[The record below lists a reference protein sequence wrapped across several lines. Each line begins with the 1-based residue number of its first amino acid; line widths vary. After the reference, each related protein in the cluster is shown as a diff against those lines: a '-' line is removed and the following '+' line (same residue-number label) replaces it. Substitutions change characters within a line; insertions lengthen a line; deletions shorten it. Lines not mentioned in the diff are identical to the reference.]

1 MSQLIRKTLAQLPAQ
16 VGGSLA
22 YFVAMIVWTHYLT
35 PAELGAFAIITAI
48 QELVLVIAYSWWSIT
63 TLRYL
68 TSHADADDRRRF
80 DQTDMAVLM
89 AGALLQTVLVLVCVM
104 VLVESARTVEFL
116 AATVLFTV
124 TRNVAAHLTN
134 RVRAE
139 LDTWTI
145 TILQLVGPIGGLLI
159 GLVVFSTWGGD
170 VLTILWSYTLAQV
183 ISIFLGARRLRF
195 TSILPKPDWSILA
208 RAFRYGGPSM
218 IGSSFAWV
226 SINGVRFVVGW
237 FATTAS
243 VGLLSVG
250 WWLGHRIASF
260 AGLAVVSASFS
271 IAVERI
277 REVGAKAALP
287 QIATNGALLLGVLT
301 PALVGGLAVS
311 DRFVELAVAPDF
323 ASMTLII
330 LPIALISG
338 IIHEFRNHFSDQ
350 SFLLFERPLL
360 EVWISGTE
368 AVATLI
374 FCFVGLKF
382 YGLPGAVLG
391 CLVANVIAGFASMIL
406 AHRAFGIY
414 IDTIIILRIV
424 FASLVMGLAVAT
436 APVPSGLVGLGIV
449 IGLGAGIY
457 AFISI
462 VLFRAE
468 WTQMLQNRSK
478 TEAA

>member
-1 MSQLIRKTLAQLPAQ
+1 
-16 VGGSLA
+16 
-22 YFVAMIVWTHYLT
+22 
-35 PAELGAFAIITAI
+35 
-48 QELVLVIAYSWWSIT
+48 
-63 TLRYL
+63 
-68 TSHADADDRRRF
+68 
-80 DQTDMAVLM
+80 
-89 AGALLQTVLVLVCVM
+89 
-104 VLVESARTVEFL
+104 
-116 AATVLFTV
+116 
-124 TRNVAAHLTN
+124 
-134 RVRAE
+134 
-139 LDTWTI
+139 
-145 TILQLVGPIGGLLI
+145 
-159 GLVVFSTWGGD
+159 
-170 VLTILWSYTLAQV
+170 
-183 ISIFLGARRLRF
+183 
-195 TSILPKPDWSILA
+195 
-208 RAFRYGGPSM
+208 
-218 IGSSFAWV
+218 
-226 SINGVRFVVGW
+226 
-237 FATTAS
+237 
-243 VGLLSVG
+243 
-250 WWLGHRIASF
+250 
-260 AGLAVVSASFS
+260 
-271 IAVERI
+271 
-277 REVGAKAALP
+277 
-287 QIATNGALLLGVLT
+287 
-301 PALVGGLAVS
+301 
-311 DRFVELAVAPDF
+311 
-323 ASMTLII
+323 MTLII

-462 VLFRAE
+462 VLFSAE